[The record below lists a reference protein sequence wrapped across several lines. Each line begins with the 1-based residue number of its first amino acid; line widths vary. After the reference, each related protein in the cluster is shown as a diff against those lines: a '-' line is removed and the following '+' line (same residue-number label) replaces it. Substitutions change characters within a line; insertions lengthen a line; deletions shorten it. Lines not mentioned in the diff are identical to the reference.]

1 MSFFFWYGLKKERE
15 EKGKRACIYIT
26 RVDEV
31 VRVVV
36 VADGA
41 RLRLVELGVL
51 DFFELDHGFF
61 FGLGW
66 TVVGEV
72 DWGRGGALMG
82 VGEGKGRREWL

>member
-1 MSFFFWYGLKKERE
+1 MIDEGRRERE
-15 EKGKRACIYIT
+15 RVYLT

-66 TVVGEV
+66 AVVGEV
-72 DWGRGGALMG
+72 DWGSGRALKG
-82 VGEGKGRREWL
+82 VGEGEGRGE